1 LGPIFGTELH
11 WSVDGLALAV
21 QSCGIA
27 ECLTRVLD
35 VEGGIRTYDAPGQ
48 GQFIELNEAQLI
60 TYAAC
65 GGMPCAVIATDLA
78 TGIVEVTK

>member
-1 LGPIFGTELH
+1 
-11 WSVDGLALAV
+11 
-21 QSCGIA
+21 
-27 ECLTRVLD
+27 VLD